1 MVIASTIPFY
11 VNASTTNGD
20 FCGGTFEGSGRVDR
34 VEVWPSGNANCVG
47 KKTAGLATILV
58 HELSHVLGWDA
69 SHGGDPAR
77 SSSLTNT
84 GCTTFIPK
92 PSEGGGISGSV
103 CYHDVEAILRAQ
115 IGSGSMS
122 SSTYFSQPILSGTNV
137 TPRSVAL
144 PEGTDATFTLT
155 SWLAQPFGSASQT
168 NSSVTWSSDNTSDV
182 TVTQAG
188 VATGV
193 DSGGSAKLFLKG
205 KSGSVPSGYHLWS
218 GFALRGDSVTVTVTG
233 PPPFKVDSIWANP
246 QPFTSP
252 GWAYMYS
259 AVSNAPSGTLKTR
272 WIITDSR
279 TPSVSDTVEVA
290 GTTHYMNIAAG
301 SYTLSFDVQPFIVG
315 GAEGFRAYQSIPV
328 CTGEALLGGGKSGGE
343 TTLVPEGCS
352 ETEY

>member
-1 MVIASTIPFY
+1 M
-11 VNASTTNGD
+11 
-20 FCGGTFEGSGRVDR
+20 DR
-34 VEVWPSGNANCVG
+34 VEVWPSGDANCVG
-47 KKTAGLATILV
+47 KQNASLPTILV

-137 TPRSVAL
+137 NPRSVVL
-144 PEGTDATFTLT
+144 PEGTDTTFTLT
-155 SWLAQPFGSASQT
+155 SWLAQPFGSASQN
-168 NSSVTWSSDNTSDV
+168 NSSVTWSSNNTNAV

-188 VATGV
+188 IATGV

-205 KSGSVPSGYHLWS
+205 KSGAVPSGYHLWS
-218 GFALRGDSVTVTVTG
+218 GFALRGDSVTVTVG
-233 PPPFKVDSIWANP
+233 GPPPPPPFKVDSIWANP
-246 QPFTSP
+246 QPFTTP
-252 GWAYMYS
+252 GWAYVYS

-279 TPSVSDTVEVA
+279 TPSVSDTIEVF
-290 GTTHYMNIAAG
+290 GTTHYMDIGAG
-301 SYTLSFDVQPFIVG
+301 SYTLLYDVQPYIVG
-315 GAEGFRAYQSIPV
+315 GAVGYRAYQSIPV
-328 CTGEALLGGGKSGGE
+328 CTGEALLGGGKTGGE
-343 TTLVPEGCS
+343 TMLGPEGCVP
-352 ETEY
+352 TEN